1 MIPIVG
7 ALLGTLAEN
16 GLTLL
21 SSAIQ
26 AKGKQIVEEKWGVKI
41 PDNPT
46 PADVESLRQLQYE
59 HEEKLL
65 ELGIEKAK
73 IEQEELKALLE
84 AQANQENNVSDR
96 WKADMASDSWL
107 SKNIRPMTLVYILT
121 AYLLFAGLSAAG
133 INVQE
138 SYVSLLGQWGML
150 VMTAYF
156 GGRTVEKVMELRNK
170 GDKWVLHKNKPLSSW
185 MLANWF
191 STLRNKDSLLPVE
204 S

>member
-1 MIPIVG
+1 MIPIIG
-7 ALLGTLAEN
+7 ALLGTLAES

-26 AKGKQIVEEKWGVKI
+26 AKGKEVVENTLGVKI

-46 PADVESLRQLQYE
+46 PADVEKLRQLQYD
-59 HEEKLL
+59 HEERLL

-73 IEQEELKALLE
+73 LEQAELTALLA
-84 AQANQENNVSDR
+84 AQATQENNVSDR

-107 SKNIRPMTLVYILT
+107 SKNIRPATLIYNLC
-121 AYLLFAGLSAAG
+121 AYLLFAALSAAG

-138 SYVSLLGQWGML
+138 SYVALLGQWGML

-156 GGRTVEKVMELRNK
+156 GGRTVEKIMEMRK
-170 GDKWVLHKNKPLSSW
+170 
-185 MLANWF
+185 
-191 STLRNKDSLLPVE
+191 
-204 S
+204 